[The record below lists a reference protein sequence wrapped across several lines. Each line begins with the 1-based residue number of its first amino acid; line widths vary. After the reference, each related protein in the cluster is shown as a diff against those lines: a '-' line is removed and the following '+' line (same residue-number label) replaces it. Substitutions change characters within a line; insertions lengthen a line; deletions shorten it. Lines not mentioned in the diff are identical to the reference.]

1 MLSEASRATV
11 ETIAARLMIDTK
23 LGGAAPPFGIC
34 VRPGLHRS
42 SVGRPRRL
50 GLLYDLDDPVRTRID
65 EHRSVIDDRVAVV
78 AHAVLGG
85 RLVILDAILRQHGPH
100 SDFVL

>member
-11 ETIAARLMIDTK
+11 EIIAARLMIDTK
-23 LGGAAPPFGIC
+23 FGGRRPVGIC
-34 VRPGLHRS
+34 VRPGLHGS

-85 RLVILDAILRQHGPH
+85 RLVILDAT
-100 SDFVL
+100 